1 VSPITSDAIDVF
13 RLRSLWQPAPP
24 ALQLASADVHVW
36 RARIDEAGFDL
47 SRLEPLLS
55 SDERARAERFAFA
68 DLRRRFIV
76 TRGILRW
83 LLAGY
88 LEEDPRRLRFRYG
101 PHGKP
106 ALDARRGEQTLQFSL
121 SHSHGLALYAITRGR
136 EVGIDVERI
145 RDDVACDDLAVAVT
159 RRPLALASALAKVWQ
174 QAAGPA
180 PAIAQPLA
188 GPGDSVD
195 GRIQRLL
202 AAPEPPPSRTP
213 SLAPVLGMG
222 ASALG
227 ALLVLE
233 AAQVVALF
241 ATMGCGGLL
250 RALLL

>member
-1 VSPITSDAIDVF
+1 MSPITSDAIDVF

-106 ALDARRGEQTLQFSL
+106 ALDARCGEQTLQFSL

-145 RDDVACDDLAVAVT
+145 RDDVACDDLAERFFTAPEAARLRRLPDPSRRRAFFASWARKEAVVKASGDGLVDLPSHVAVPAN
-159 RRPLALASALAKVWQ
+159 RRWRVEDVYPDQGYAAAVA
-174 QAAGPA
+174 AAGDEWRVACYERP
-180 PAIAQPLA
+180 P
-188 GPGDSVD
+188 
-195 GRIQRLL
+195 RL
-202 AAPEPPPSRTP
+202 
-213 SLAPVLGMG
+213 
-222 ASALG
+222 
-227 ALLVLE
+227 
-233 AAQVVALF
+233 
-241 ATMGCGGLL
+241 
-250 RALLL
+250 